1 MRIASAKRTSA
12 FERAPRPAWRALAS
26 LLLLCAPLPAA
37 QAGADCSITTTSLA
51 FGAYDAAAA
60 QPADTTATITVTCSY
75 VPPGATNVSYTI
87 TASNGMNGT
96 SPTSRSMG
104 AGNGRL
110 AYNVYTDPSRT
121 RLWGTG
127 TGGTVVASGTMTVG
141 PGVGNGTRTRTHTI
155 YGRSPAQQ
163 PADPGNYLDT
173 LVLTLTY

>member
-1 MRIASAKRTSA
+1 MQIASAKRTSA
-12 FERAPRPAWRALAS
+12 LERASRHAWRALAS
-26 LLLLCAPLPAA
+26 LSLLCGALPAA
-37 QAGADCSITTTSLA
+37 QAGADCSITTTGLA
-51 FGAYDAAAA
+51 FGAYDAAAT
-60 QPADTTATITVTCSY
+60 QPADTTATVTVTCTY
-75 VPPGATNVSYTI
+75 VPPSATNVSYTI

-96 SPTSRSMG
+96 SPTARSMS
-104 AGNGRL
+104 AGQGRL
-110 AYNVYTDPSRT
+110 AYNVFTDPSRT
-121 RLWGTG
+121 RLLGTG

>member
-1 MRIASAKRTSA
+1 MQGAPQKLQSARAK
-12 FERAPRPAWRALAS
+12 APRHAWRALAS
-26 LLLLCAPLPAA
+26 LLLLCGPLPAA

-51 FGAYDAAAA
+51 FGAYDSAGT
-60 QPADTTATITVTCSY
+60 QPADTTATITVTCTY
-75 VPPGATNVSYTI
+75 VPPSATNVSYTI

-96 SPTSRSMG
+96 SPTARTMG
-104 AGNGRL
+104 SGNGRL
-110 AYNVYTDPSRT
+110 AYNVFTDPART

-163 PADPGNYLDT
+163 PVDPGNYLDT